1 VDNLALVVDDEPG
14 VRAIACRYLKEAGLI
29 CLPASCGVELM
40 SMLDDGYVPDLVLL
54 DIHLPD
60 VIGTT
65 LACQVHL
72 RYPDIPVL
80 LMSAWPATEL
90 TENELG
96 DIRWRYLQK
105 PFKQDA
111 LSQAAWDLLAR

>member
-1 VDNLALVVDDEPG
+1 MSNLALVVDDEPG
-14 VRAIACRYLKEAGLI
+14 VRAIACRYLKAAGLV
-29 CLPASCGVELM
+29 CLPASCGEELM
-40 SMLDDGYVPDLVLL
+40 SMLDDGYIPDLVLL
-54 DIHLPD
+54 DIQLPD
-60 VIGTT
+60 VIGTK
-65 LACQVHL
+65 LARQVHV

-90 TENELG
+90 SDEELG

-105 PFKQDA
+105 PFAQEA